1 MKYIITESKLENFI
15 TNYIEDLFSVDEINW
30 ANPRMYDPEE
40 MESYEDPNLI
50 EYYIGDY
57 EEGDN
62 IFFRWY
68 GCDYFSSNAQS
79 NCPLVVVEVE
89 YERQLNLLFNNKWKE
104 PFKDWFTSSFNLPV
118 KYVE

>member
-62 IFFRWY
+62 IFLD
-68 GCDYFSSNAQS
+68 GMVVII
-79 NCPLVVVEVE
+79 LV
-89 YERQLNLLFNNKWKE
+89 QTPNLIVL
-104 PFKDWFTSSFNLPV
+104 
-118 KYVE
+118 

>member
-1 MKYIITESKLENFI
+1 MKYLITESKLENFI

-30 ANPRMYDPEE
+30 TNPMMYDPEE

-62 IFFRWY
+62 ILFRWY
-68 GCDYFSSNAQS
+68 GCDYFGSNAQS
-79 NCPLVVVEVE
+79 NCPLVVIEVE